1 MKNKE
6 QSSVNPLGAEVFP
19 EEWKEPFEGL
29 LYLGYLHK
37 EIKKIPFHTFV
48 VRTLTVNEK
57 LEVTLATKEYQE
69 TVGYG
74 RAYRA
79 AVVAAGLESVD
90 GRELIPAVKGTN
102 TFRQKFEYVINS
114 WYDGVID
121 ILFAEIDELEGQVF
135 KVLQEIGILP
145 KDSTVTP
152 IFKDEEKN
160 SDIPKD
166 GK

>member
-1 MKNKE
+1 MKKIE
-6 QSSVNPLGAEVFP
+6 SEVNPLGAEYFP
-19 EEWKEPFEGL
+19 DEWKESFEGL

-37 EIKKIPFHTFV
+37 EVTTIPFHTFV

-57 LEVTLATKEYQE
+57 LQISLATKEYQE

-90 GRELIPAVKGTN
+90 GRALIPSAQGTN
-102 TFRQKFEYVINS
+102 VFRQKFEYVINS

-121 ILFAEIDELEGQVF
+121 ILFQEIDDLEGRVL
-135 KVLQEIGILP
+135 KVLQELGILP
-145 KDSTVTP
+145 STEVTP
-152 IFKDEEKN
+152 IFEDEKKT
-160 SDIPKD
+160 SDTPKG

>member
-1 MKNKE
+1 MKRLE
-6 QSSVNPLGAEVFP
+6 QQEVNPLGAEVFP
-19 EEWKEPFEGL
+19 EQWKQPFEGL
-29 LYLGYLHK
+29 LYLGYLRK
-37 EIKKIPFHTFV
+37 EVTKIPFHHFV
-48 VRTLTVNEK
+48 IRTLTVNDK
-57 LEVTLATKEYQE
+57 LEINLATKDYQD

-90 GRELIPAVKGTN
+90 GRELIPASKGTN

-121 ILFAEIDELEGQVF
+121 TLFAEIDELEGQVF

-145 KDSTVTP
+145 KAAEETP
-152 IFKDEEKN
+152 IFKDEKGA
-160 SDIPKD
+160 SDTPKG

>member
-1 MKNKE
+1 MKKNE
-6 QSSVNPLGAEVFP
+6 QSNVNPLGAEVFP

-37 EIKKIPFHTFV
+37 EVKKIPFHTFV

-57 LEVTLATKEYQE
+57 LEITLATKDYQD

-90 GRELIPAVKGTN
+90 GRKLIPSVKGTN

-114 WYDGVID
+114 WYDNVID

-135 KVLQEIGILP
+135 KVLQEIGIFP
-145 KDSTVTP
+145 KDSIVTP
-152 IFKDEEKN
+152 IFKDEEE
-160 SDIPKD
+160 SGDTPKG

>member
-6 QSSVNPLGAEVFP
+6 QSTVNPLGAEVFP
-19 EEWKEPFEGL
+19 EEWKQPFEGL

-57 LEVTLATKEYQE
+57 LEITLVTKDYQD

-121 ILFAEIDELEGQVF
+121 VLFAEIDALEGQVF

-145 KDSTVTP
+145 KDNSITP
-152 IFKDEEKN
+152 IFKDEQA
-160 SDIPKD
+160 SGDTPKD